1 MWSTIDIKKC
11 HIDNICVL
19 HWSWSESEVVVIDV
33 SSASVVG
40 SVIKYIEYIFN
51 MLIPTFFQIS
61 IFEIKIARLIL
72 PVDELSFNSAD
83 IFVVIGLSTGSF
95 VIPKFPKKRILI
107 NITVSYIAYYNVNV
121 LETIIINKEYYLNC
135 KGLPHIFLVQLN
147 PLSTSLHF
155 CRDLLV
161 FLLKVYRLQPFYWYI
176 SVFFSLYQSLRML
189 RYKHSKSSTCPRFPF
204 LHIKLKRISFSHNM
218 SLIGFNNTVV
228 FRH

>member
-1 MWSTIDIKKC
+1 MPSLQWARSFGCWNAKKYDKIIYCGQLLIIVKKC

-72 PVDELSFNSAD
+72 PVDELSFGSAG

-95 VIPKFPKKRILI
+95 VIPKFPKK
-107 NITVSYIAYYNVNV
+107 
-121 LETIIINKEYYLNC
+121 
-135 KGLPHIFLVQLN
+135 GFL
-147 PLSTSLHF
+147 
-155 CRDLLV
+155 
-161 FLLKVYRLQPFYWYI
+161 
-176 SVFFSLYQSLRML
+176 
-189 RYKHSKSSTCPRFPF
+189 
-204 LHIKLKRISFSHNM
+204 
-218 SLIGFNNTVV
+218 
-228 FRH
+228 